1 MVLQIMKKEHYK
13 LQNEKTIGC
22 WVVKLSVSNK
32 QKGFP
37 PQNTP
42 PHINAPLK
50 VTQFLKEMLIL
61 KSKICCQIFKSVTTL
76 YLP

>member
-22 WVVKLSVSNK
+22 CVVKRSVSNQ

-42 PHINAPLK
+42 PHINTPLK
-50 VTQFLKEMLIL
+50 VTQFLKEILIL
-61 KSKICCQIFKSVTTL
+61 KSKICCEIFKSVPTL